1 MICQR
6 YPNLS
11 HALGDDDG
19 FFDPTDPLVDKS
31 MRGLLK
37 ELNHLLSTK
46 YELNLRGISNQH
58 ISYVR
63 VPRTTSDHAF
73 TNSKEWLDT
82 AIKISGSKKG
92 DTFESTYRIVNHLI
106 KYYKDSFLAA
116 CETQRVPVIKPM
128 TATEF
133 QAMLYAGKV
142 SGTGERE
149 LKKHLSSHLGTGF
162 CPTRQSVNM
171 LSEGHSVV
179 HYGSCEFTFE
189 GNNKAEFV
197 ERHCYSGGG
206 KADSTDDEC
215 HRQRELTC
223 GEEM

>member
-1 MICQR
+1 MST
-6 YPNLS
+6 S
-11 HALGDDDG
+11 H
-19 FFDPTDPLVDKS
+19 
-31 MRGLLK
+31 
-37 ELNHLLSTK
+37 
-46 YELNLRGISNQH
+46 Q
-58 ISYVR
+58 
-63 VPRTTSDHAF
+63 
-73 TNSKEWLDT
+73 TNDCNK
-82 AIKISGSKKG
+82 
-92 DTFESTYRIVNHLI
+92 
-106 KYYKDSFLAA
+106 
-116 CETQRVPVIKPM
+116 
-128 TATEF
+128 F
-133 QAMLYAGKV
+133 QAMLYFGKV
-142 SGTGERE
+142 SRTEERE

>member
-1 MICQR
+1 MICHS

-11 HALGDDDG
+11 RALGDDDG

-63 VPRTTSDHAF
+63 VPRMKSDRTF

-82 AIKISGSKKG
+82 VIKISGLKKG
-92 DTFESTYRIVNHLI
+92 GAFESACRIVNRLI
-106 KYYKDSFLAA
+106 KYCKDSFLAA
-116 CETQRVPVIKPM
+116 CKTQQVPVIKPM
-128 TATEF
+128 TAPEF
-133 QAMLYAGKV
+133 QAMLYTGKV

-162 CPTRQSVNM
+162 CLTR
-171 LSEGHSVV
+171 
-179 HYGSCEFTFE
+179 
-189 GNNKAEFV
+189 
-197 ERHCYSGGG
+197 
-206 KADSTDDEC
+206 
-215 HRQRELTC
+215 
-223 GEEM
+223 